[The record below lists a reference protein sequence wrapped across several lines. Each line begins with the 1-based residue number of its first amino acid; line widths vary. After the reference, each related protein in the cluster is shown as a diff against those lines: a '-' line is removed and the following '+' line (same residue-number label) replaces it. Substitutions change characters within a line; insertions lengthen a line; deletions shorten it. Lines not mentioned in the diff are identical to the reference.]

1 MRSFILVPRP
11 RGRLCPQRSLPI
23 RSGHSPLLISNALRR
38 GAGVYLPAHA
48 RAAYTSRPPRT
59 LTPIFPPLLSPPF
72 FSFPPLSLLPPLSH
86 HQLVWG
92 LLILSRGASH
102 ARGTNGTPAP
112 QGRSRRCIHIHPH
125 GAPLLMGRLPSPRG
139 GGRRSEEKEK
149 GMTQGVLSFHGALL
163 SMIEPFF
170 FTFRPTSFTFVQL
183 EVSESVSD
191 VM

>member
-72 FSFPPLSLLPPLSH
+72 FSFPPLSLLPPLSFIRSWC
-86 HQLVWG
+86 LELTW
-92 LLILSRGASH
+92 RSH

-125 GAPLLMGRLPSPRG
+125 GAPLLMGRQQSPRG

-170 FTFRPTSFTFVQL
+170 FTFRPSSFVSRVSVSVS
-183 EVSESVSD
+183 VSER
-191 VM
+191 

>member
-72 FSFPPLSLLPPLSH
+72 FSFPPLSLLPPLS
-86 HQLVWG
+86 LPSAGVGSIDTLTW
-92 LLILSRGASH
+92 RSH

-125 GAPLLMGRLPSPRG
+125 GAPLLMGRQRLHEEEGERV
-139 GGRRSEEKEK
+139 RRRKRE
-149 GMTQGVLSFHGALL
+149 
-163 SMIEPFF
+163 
-170 FTFRPTSFTFVQL
+170 
-183 EVSESVSD
+183 
-191 VM
+191 

>member
-72 FSFPPLSLLPPLSH
+72 FSFPPLSLLPPLS
-86 HQLVWG
+86 LSTRSCG
-92 LLILSRGASH
+92 ALSSRGVATQGVPMEPQPRR
-102 ARGTNGTPAP
+102 AALGGVYTYTP
-112 QGRSRRCIHIHPH
+112 RRTTPD
-125 GAPLLMGRLPSPRG
+125 GETTSPRG

-170 FTFRPTSFTFVQL
+170 FTFRPSSFTFVQL
-183 EVSESVSD
+183 EVSERCE
-191 VM
+191 

>member
-23 RSGHSPLLISNALRR
+23 RSGQSPLLISNALRR

-48 RAAYTSRPPRT
+48 RAAYTSPAPPYFN
-59 LTPIFPPLLSPPF
+59 PHFSPPPLPSFLFLPSSLSSP
-72 FSFPPLSLLPPLSH
+72 SSLSH

-112 QGRSRRCIHIHPH
+112 QGRSRR
-125 GAPLLMGRLPSPRG
+125 GVRVYTPRRTTPDG
-139 GGRRSEEKEK
+139 E
-149 GMTQGVLSFHGALL
+149 T
-163 SMIEPFF
+163 
-170 FTFRPTSFTFVQL
+170 
-183 EVSESVSD
+183 SVSTRRRENE
-191 VM
+191 

>member
-125 GAPLLMGRLPSPRG
+125 GAPLLMGRPPSPRG

-183 EVSESVSD
+183 EVSERCE
-191 VM
+191 

>member
-72 FSFPPLSLLPPLSH
+72 FSFPPLSLLPPLS
-86 HQLVWG
+86 LAPVSDVPELTW
-92 LLILSRGASH
+92 RSH

-139 GGRRSEEKEK
+139 GGRTSEEKEK

-170 FTFRPTSFTFVQL
+170 FTFRPSSFTFVQL
-183 EVSESVSD
+183 EVSERCE
-191 VM
+191 

>member
-92 LLILSRGASH
+92 LLILSRGVATQGVPMEPQPRRAALGGVYTH
-102 ARGTNGTPAP
+102 TPP
-112 QGRSRRCIHIHPH
+112 RRTTPD
-125 GAPLLMGRLPSPRG
+125 GETTSPRG
-139 GGRRSEEKEK
+139 GGRTSEEKEK

>member
-23 RSGHSPLLISNALRR
+23 RSGQSPLLISNALRR

-139 GGRRSEEKEK
+139 GGRTSEEKEK

-183 EVSESVSD
+183 EVSERCE
-191 VM
+191 

>member
-48 RAAYTSRPPRT
+48 RTAYTSRPPRT

-92 LLILSRGASH
+92 LLILSRGVATQ
-102 ARGTNGTPAP
+102 GVPMEP
-112 QGRSRRCIHIHPH
+112 QPRRAALGGVYTIHPH
-125 GAPLLMGRLPSPRG
+125 GAPLLMGRPPSPRG

>member
-92 LLILSRGASH
+92 LFILSRGASH

-125 GAPLLMGRLPSPRG
+125 GAPLLMGRPPSPRG
-139 GGRRSEEKEK
+139 GGRTSEEKEK

>member
-48 RAAYTSRPPRT
+48 RAAYTSRPPPYFNPHFSPPPLPSFLFLPSSLSSPSSLAPSAGVGSIHT
-59 LTPIFPPLLSPPF
+59 LT
-72 FSFPPLSLLPPLSH
+72 
-86 HQLVWG
+86 W
-92 LLILSRGASH
+92 RSH

-125 GAPLLMGRLPSPRG
+125 GAPLLMGRPPSPRG
-139 GGRRSEEKEK
+139 GGRTSEEKEK

-183 EVSESVSD
+183 EVSVRCE
-191 VM
+191 

>member
-72 FSFPPLSLLPPLSH
+72 FSFPPLSLLPPLSSIR
-86 HQLVWG
+86 WCEG

-102 ARGTNGTPAP
+102 ATGTNGTPAP

-125 GAPLLMGRLPSPRG
+125 GAPLLMGRQQSPRG
-139 GGRRSEEKEK
+139 GGRRSEGEGK
-149 GMTQGVLSFHGALL
+149 GNDSGSTVIPRCSTLHDRALL
-163 SMIEPFF
+163 LHIS
-170 FTFRPTSFTFVQL
+170 SQFVCFAC
-183 EVSESVSD
+183 ECECE
-191 VM
+191 

>member
-72 FSFPPLSLLPPLSH
+72 FSFPPLSLLPPLSFH
-86 HQLVWG
+86 HCGVRVY
-92 LLILSRGASH
+92 SYSH
-102 ARGTNGTPAP
+102 VALATQRVPMEPQPRRAALGGVYTYTP
-112 QGRSRRCIHIHPH
+112 RRTTPD
-125 GAPLLMGRLPSPRG
+125 GETSVST
-139 GGRRSEEKEK
+139 RRREKE
-149 GMTQGVLSFHGALL
+149 
-163 SMIEPFF
+163 
-170 FTFRPTSFTFVQL
+170 
-183 EVSESVSD
+183 
-191 VM
+191 

>member
-92 LLILSRGASH
+92 LFILSRGVATQGVPMEPQPRRAALGGVYVS
-102 ARGTNGTPAP
+102 TPP
-112 QGRSRRCIHIHPH
+112 RRTTPD
-125 GAPLLMGRLPSPRG
+125 GETTSPRG
-139 GGRRSEEKEK
+139 GGRTSEEKEK

>member
-59 LTPIFPPLLSPPF
+59 LTPIFPPSSPLLS
-72 FSFPPLSLLPPLSH
+72 FPSLLSLFSLLSLPSAGVGSIDTLT
-86 HQLVWG
+86 W
-92 LLILSRGASH
+92 RSH

-112 QGRSRRCIHIHPH
+112 QGRSRRCIHNTPH
-125 GAPLLMGRLPSPRG
+125 GAPLLMGRQRLHEEEGERV
-139 GGRRSEEKEK
+139 RRRKRE
-149 GMTQGVLSFHGALL
+149 
-163 SMIEPFF
+163 
-170 FTFRPTSFTFVQL
+170 
-183 EVSESVSD
+183 
-191 VM
+191 

>member
-72 FSFPPLSLLPPLSH
+72 FSFPPLSLLPPLSRTISWCG
-86 HQLVWG
+86 VYPY
-92 LLILSRGASH
+92 SH
-102 ARGTNGTPAP
+102 VALA
-112 QGRSRRCIHIHPH
+112 
-125 GAPLLMGRLPSPRG
+125 
-139 GGRRSEEKEK
+139 
-149 GMTQGVLSFHGALL
+149 TQGVPMEPQPRRAALGGVY
-163 SMIEPFF
+163 
-170 FTFRPTSFTFVQL
+170 TYTPTAHHS
-183 EVSESVSD
+183 
-191 VM
+191 

>member
-72 FSFPPLSLLPPLSH
+72 FSFPPLSLLPPLS
-86 HQLVWG
+86 
-92 LLILSRGASH
+92 LIRSCGALELTWRSH

-112 QGRSRRCIHIHPH
+112 QGRSRRCIHNTPH

-139 GGRRSEEKEK
+139 GGRTSEEKEK

-183 EVSESVSD
+183 EVSVRCE
-191 VM
+191 